1 MPLPRI
7 QNSSRANNQL
17 SRNQS
22 IVERN
27 IELDSLEELVQKEYM
42 SIRDIIQMSRS
53 ELRDEQTQNKSNQD
67 RYQKAYAKIAVYQKT
82 NQQKRPKSISNR
94 LGIQKGEYK
103 SLAND
108 DYQTLNLIQ
117 KSKLINSSNRG
128 NNMNITLDYEYHSG
142 T

>member
-1 MPLPRI
+1 
-7 QNSSRANNQL
+7 
-17 SRNQS
+17 
-22 IVERN
+22 
-27 IELDSLEELVQKEYM
+27 M

>member
-1 MPLPRI
+1 MKKDRENLAQRINNLRSQSNLKMPLPKI

-53 ELRDEQTQNKSNQD
+53 ELRDE
-67 RYQKAYAKIAVYQKT
+67 
-82 NQQKRPKSISNR
+82 
-94 LGIQKGEYK
+94 
-103 SLAND
+103 
-108 DYQTLNLIQ
+108 
-117 KSKLINSSNRG
+117 
-128 NNMNITLDYEYHSG
+128 
-142 T
+142 